1 MNKYRNIRKSP
12 EFEEEKNKDNKI
24 EKLLLLVDYDKTK
37 SQNILPKIAKKKQ
50 IKVKND
56 LNNSRILMKKTI
68 DKREQIFIDNNS
80 NSNRKYCSNINS
92 RDNEIINTNSFL
104 VNKSALSTKN
114 SKSIKKIQ
122 ITKTKKL
129 FKIESLSQ
137 MGTKIINQDSI
148 LVLQNIFNLEHFAI
162 CSVFD
167 GHGQNGHFISTLAKN
182 IFKSYFSSDSNLY
195 YIPRTHNQSCIN
207 TMNTSNNDKVI
218 KNLNSLKEYISETD
232 VHSKLSLNN
241 YHIIHEVYKQIE
253 KEIKDS
259 EYDKEFSG
267 TTSCSVFITGNY
279 LICSNIGDSR
289 AIMISQ
295 RGKVITPLS
304 TDHKPN
310 NPKEKNRIIKHGGE
324 VRINYS
330 SSSTLCQE
338 NYPFRVY
345 APEKDYPGLAISRS
359 LGDFVAKNIGVNFE
373 DDIIDIQ
380 IGKDDMCI
388 VIGSDG
394 LWDHLTEEEV
404 AKIVSKYYDSK
415 NNEDASKELVNEARR
430 RYELNGNYI
439 DDVSVIIV
447 FLYYNS

>member
-1 MNKYRNIRKSP
+1 
-12 EFEEEKNKDNKI
+12 
-24 EKLLLLVDYDKTK
+24 
-37 SQNILPKIAKKKQ
+37 
-50 IKVKND
+50 
-56 LNNSRILMKKTI
+56 
-68 DKREQIFIDNNS
+68 
-80 NSNRKYCSNINS
+80 
-92 RDNEIINTNSFL
+92 
-104 VNKSALSTKN
+104 
-114 SKSIKKIQ
+114 
-122 ITKTKKL
+122 
-129 FKIESLSQ
+129 
-137 MGTKIINQDSI
+137 
-148 LVLQNIFNLEHFAI
+148 
-162 CSVFD
+162 
-167 GHGQNGHFISTLAKN
+167 
-182 IFKSYFSSDSNLY
+182 
-195 YIPRTHNQSCIN
+195 
-207 TMNTSNNDKVI
+207 MNTSNTDKVI
-218 KNLNSLKEYISETD
+218 KNLNSLKEYVSETD
-232 VHSKLSLNN
+232 IHSKLSLNN

-295 RGKVITPLS
+295 RGKAITPLS
-304 TDHKPN
+304 TDHKHN
-310 NPKEKNRIIKHGGE
+310 SPKEKNRIIKHGGE

-345 APEKDYPGLAISRS
+345 APEKDYPGLAVSRS
-359 LGDFVAKNIGVNFE
+359 LGDFVAKNIGVSYE

-404 AKIVSKYYDSK
+404 ATIVSKYYDSK
-415 NNEDASKELVNEARR
+415 NNEDASNELVNEARR

-447 FLYYNS
+447 FLYYNN